1 MLLSPAPP
9 PTIVS
14 DTSEWNL
21 ASRALLSKYNRAID
35 AFQRAVKPLIDEVK
49 LDTSDPLFTG
59 DTPAAFLFMLNA
71 AARLLRL
78 PGGALLL
85 RRLPARS

>member
-1 MLLSPAPP
+1 MLLSPTQPP
-9 PTIVS
+9 AIVS

-59 DTPAAFLFMLNA
+59 DTPAAFLFMLNDKVGGCCPLQSPLSDARTA
-71 AARLLRL
+71 A
-78 PGGALLL
+78 
-85 RRLPARS
+85 